1 MEFSDEHFMQIALQQ
16 AGLAMAANEVPVGVV
31 LVCKQQ
37 VIAKAYNQVELL
49 RDVTAHAEI
58 LAITSAAA
66 ELGGKYL
73 QDCTL
78 YVTLE
83 PCIMCLGAIGHAHIR
98 RVVYGAKDTRKSI
111 PFDAKE
117 LAPGIELVG
126 GVLAAP
132 SEALLRD
139 FFAGKRQF

>member
-1 MEFSDEHFMQIALQQ
+1 MRMALQQ
-16 AGLAMAANEVPVGVV
+16 ANLAMGSDEVPVGAV
-31 LVCKQQ
+31 LVCKQR
-37 VIAKAYNQVELL
+37 VIARSYNQVELL

-98 RVVYGAKDTRKSI
+98 RVVYGAKDTRKTI
-111 PFDAKE
+111 PFGSDE
-117 LAPGIELVG
+117 LAPGIEITG
-126 GVLAAP
+126 GVLAME
-132 SEALLRD
+132 SEALLKD
-139 FFAGKRQF
+139 FFSGKRQF